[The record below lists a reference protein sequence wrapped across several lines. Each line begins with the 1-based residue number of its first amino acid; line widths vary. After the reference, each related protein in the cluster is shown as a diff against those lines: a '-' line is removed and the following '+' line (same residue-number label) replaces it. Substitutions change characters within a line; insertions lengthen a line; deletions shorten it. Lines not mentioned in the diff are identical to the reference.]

1 VASSSLQKKGLI
13 TIMQETP
20 KIFQAIDPD
29 IVIKDAINEKLKKY
43 QELEKNLP
51 EKLKGI
57 QKTKLKEK
65 VSEKIALVSGED
77 PKLYRHVFKTSTKRL
92 RRIYTCEERHYDR
105 VKIVNNL
112 VKKGVQVEY
121 LITKITNKGLEYMR
135 EDIKNGVKI
144 KYHPIENLRL
154 VLKDD
159 KESIIQI
166 KNPRDPN
173 DRICIFVQSEELTDA
188 LGHYFDNIWDK
199 ANPIEQFIK

>member
-1 VASSSLQKKGLI
+1 
-13 TIMQETP
+13 MQETP